1 MGRQGHIFFLYFCV
15 SLMFAVGTSY
25 QLLLPSQPP
34 PTTQSNT
41 FTASSKP
48 LAPAS
53 AVNWFSIKTEQLH
66 KWGFKIRIKLA
77 YVVLDLQGWGLGLL
91 LMNHQDLR
99 GQWAGQADVWPG
111 QNPP

>member
-41 FTASSKP
+41 FTVSSKP
-48 LAPAS
+48 LALAS

-66 KWGFKIRIKLA
+66 KWGFQIRIKSA

-91 LMNHQDLR
+91 LVNHRDLR
-99 GQWAGQADVWPG
+99 GQADVWPG
-111 QNPP
+111 QTPP